1 VGLKSLQASAGLEG
15 IPVPQ
20 TTNLG
25 LLQCTDDPSGQIN
38 ETPTNDLNRA
48 MAKGTE
54 PTLAWPQ

>member
-1 VGLKSLQASAGLEG
+1 LRESQFLK
-15 IPVPQ
+15 PQ
-20 TTNLG
+20 IWACCNAPMT
-25 LLQCTDDPSGQIN
+25 PSGQIN

>member
-1 VGLKSLQASAGLEG
+1 M
-15 IPVPQ
+15 
-20 TTNLG
+20 T
-25 LLQCTDDPSGQIN
+25 PSGQIN